1 VWVMRYYY
9 QGVCSWTWYYPYH
22 YAPFASDLKELEEL
36 EITFFMGKPFKPF
49 DQLMGVF
56 PAAR

>member
-1 VWVMRYYY
+1 MSNEMVI
-9 QGVCSWTWYYPYH
+9 CNAAIYPYH
-22 YAPFASDLKELEEL
+22 YAPFASDLTSLSQL
-36 EITFFMGKPFKPF
+36 NITFELGSPFKPF

>member
-1 VWVMRYYY
+1 MSLYWICRF
-9 QGVCSWTWYYPYH
+9 YPYH
-22 YAPFASDLKELEEL
+22 YAPFASDLRGLGELDIKFEL
-36 EITFFMGKPFKPF
+36 GKPFKPF